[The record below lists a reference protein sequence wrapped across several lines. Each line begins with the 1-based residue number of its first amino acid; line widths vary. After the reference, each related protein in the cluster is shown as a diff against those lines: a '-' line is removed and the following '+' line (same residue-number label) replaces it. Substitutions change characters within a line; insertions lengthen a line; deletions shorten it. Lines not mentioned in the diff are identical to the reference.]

1 MKTKT
6 KAKAPAPEPTEAQIQ
21 HVAYLLWL
29 ENGQKPGHDLENWLA
44 AKEYLRHHAAPGKGG
59 PQLPHTI
66 PPAIPIADIA
76 VATS

>member
-1 MKTKT
+1 MKT

-44 AKEYLRHHAAPGKGG
+44 AKEYLRHHAAPGKTGR
-59 PQLPHTI
+59 QLANAI
-66 PPAIPIADIA
+66 PPAIPLADA
-76 VATS
+76 VTATS

>member
-6 KAKAPAPEPTEAQIQ
+6 KVPTPEPTEAEIQ

-44 AKEYLRHHAAPGKGG
+44 AKEYLRHHGAPGKTGR
-59 PQLPHTI
+59 HVTNAI
-66 PPAIPIADIA
+66 PPAIP
-76 VATS
+76 VANGVPAAS